1 MARKKH
7 EKIWL
12 LLEGTDG
19 MEKTTFRTPR
29 RSERRAWRRKRLGLP
44 SYSTA
49 EEIWNAISHGLGAAF
64 AIAALVILLVQGQHN
79 ALTVVSVSIY
89 GSTMVLLY
97 TVSTLYHA
105 LGVGRAKKVFQVLDH
120 CTIYLLIAGTYTP
133 VSLLCI
139 GGSTGW
145 SLFGFVWAV
154 SLLGIVL
161 NAVDM
166 KRFRVIS
173 MICYLG
179 LGWCVLFFLRPLIES
194 LDRISLLF
202 LVTGGVLYTVGAILY
217 GVGRKVKYMHS
228 IWHFFCVAGSFF
240 HFLVIYNIAVV

>member
-49 EEIWNAISHGLGAAF
+49 EEIWNAISHGSGRGLRHCSAGNPAGAGTTQCAHRGERF
-64 AIAALVILLVQGQHN
+64 HLRKHHGF
-79 ALTVVSVSIY
+79 
-89 GSTMVLLY
+89 LLY

-145 SLFGFVWAV
+145 SLFGFVLAV

-179 LGWCVLFFLRPLIES
+179 LGWCVLFFPS
-194 LDRISLLF
+194 PAD
-202 LVTGGVLYTVGAILY
+202 
-217 GVGRKVKYMHS
+217 
-228 IWHFFCVAGSFF
+228 
-240 HFLVIYNIAVV
+240 